1 MKQNQTIQLKK
12 DLKRCKGA
20 EERIRENYENLLR
33 LTAADEEGK
42 TISVLN
48 EETLRCARDAIY
60 SANVFAGRM
69 SEVIRNHSPKEFA
82 QRPFESLLLNP
93 IYAVSVT
100 EDSVLLRVPLA
111 PYSVQRNAQ
120 RRRGAGEETPAYSG
134 YFGRRRY
141 SEVDALLNTVQ
152 SINLYGRKLLYI
164 LHVYNTKGCYRMAPD
179 FDNYDV
185 KDLIDVVMARFGG
198 DNGANLVVL
207 HDSTFDTKLTSATY
221 IGVTELDSCR
231 SVEELMGYFWQ
242 CFSLMTRNPA

>member
-1 MKQNQTIQLKK
+1 
-12 DLKRCKGA
+12 
-20 EERIRENYENLLR
+20 
-33 LTAADEEGK
+33 
-42 TISVLN
+42 
-48 EETLRCARDAIY
+48 
-60 SANVFAGRM
+60 VFAGRM

-100 EDSVLLRVPLA
+100 EDSSVLLRVPLA

-141 SEVDALLNTVQ
+141 TEVDALLNTVQ
-152 SINLYGRKLLYI
+152 PINLYGRKLLYI
-164 LHVYNTKGCYRMAPD
+164 LHVYNTQGSHRMSPD
-179 FDNYDV
+179 YDNYDV

-231 SVEELMGYFWQ
+231 SVEELMCYFWQ
-242 CFSLMTRNPA
+242 CFTLMARNPA